1 MEPGRLISIKALKTA
16 GDIICQP
23 AVKKQKLSGINL
35 LNGSGKQADVIV
47 RAIRNEERI
56 RAMRPNDA
64 SHFSACAAQEARQA
78 REARLRG
85 ADQATI
91 ALHNERAVRYQAMAL
106 RLQRQRGETLN

>member
-1 MEPGRLISIKALKTA
+1 
-16 GDIICQP
+16 
-23 AVKKQKLSGINL
+23 
-35 LNGSGKQADVIV
+35 
-47 RAIRNEERI
+47 
-56 RAMRPNDA
+56 MRPNNA

-106 RLQRQRGETLN
+106 RLQRERGATLN